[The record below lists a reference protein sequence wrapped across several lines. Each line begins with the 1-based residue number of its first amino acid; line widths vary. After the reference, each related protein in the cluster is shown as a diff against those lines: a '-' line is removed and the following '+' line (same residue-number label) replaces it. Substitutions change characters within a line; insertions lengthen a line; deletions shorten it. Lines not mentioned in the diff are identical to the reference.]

1 MTKIIS
7 GLIFLPTLLLAQSA
21 TPTPEPENTVR
32 VEEEVAPVLTGE
44 DLYRSLIHTYANYYD
59 VSETD
64 MVRVVECE
72 SGWVPDVQSGI
83 LYTQGQIDRNPY
95 WGEVGEREKSFG
107 LAQIH
112 LPAGHT
118 WKGKLVTK
126 EMANTPEIAIEFMA
140 YSFSIGK
147 KSMWSCL

>member
-83 LYTQGQIDRNPY
+83 LYTQGQITATLIGVKLERGRNLSGWLKYTYQP
-95 WGEVGEREKSFG
+95 GT
-107 LAQIH
+107 
-112 LPAGHT
+112 P
-118 WKGKLVTK
+118 GKVNL
-126 EMANTPEIAIEFMA
+126 
-140 YSFSIGK
+140 
-147 KSMWSCL
+147 